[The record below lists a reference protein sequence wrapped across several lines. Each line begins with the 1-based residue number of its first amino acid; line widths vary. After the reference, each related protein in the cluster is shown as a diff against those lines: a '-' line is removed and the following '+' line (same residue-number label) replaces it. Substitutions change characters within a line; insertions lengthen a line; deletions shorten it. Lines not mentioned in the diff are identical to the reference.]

1 MTGGAVPE
9 TQGTAKMQKPLGR
22 QPKGGLRK
30 NSISRIVP
38 QTHPSNQ
45 VFQRLSRHVRQRKLT
60 NALELL
66 EKRGYYGDTAIFIIA
81 SIQDIGGGQ

>member
-1 MTGGAVPE
+1 LWAVPE

-22 QPKGGLRK
+22 KPKRGLRK
-30 NSISRIVP
+30 NSIKRIVP

-45 VFQRLSRHVRQRKLT
+45 IFQHLLSHVWQGELT

-66 EKRGYYGDTAIFIIA
+66 EKRGHYGETAFFIVA
-81 SIQDIGGGQ
+81 SIQDIGGGR